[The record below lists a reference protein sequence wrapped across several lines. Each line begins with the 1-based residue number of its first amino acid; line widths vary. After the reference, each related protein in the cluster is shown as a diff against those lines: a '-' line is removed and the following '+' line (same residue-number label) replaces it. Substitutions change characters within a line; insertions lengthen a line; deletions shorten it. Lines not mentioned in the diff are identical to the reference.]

1 MAGLGVGALLGGRRP
16 QPWVN
21 LGSHVRPDRVQRYP
35 VAGVL
40 KGDDGCSDSFGERTS
55 AIKWHRGVGSG
66 SEYQR
71 WGVNAAGVYL
81 TKPSRRS
88 RTARGDSALR
98 SDV

>member
-1 MAGLGVGALLGGRRP
+1 MAPPVWRSSLVVGALLGGRRP

-40 KGDDGCSDSFGERTS
+40 KGDDGCSDSFGERMN
-55 AIKWHRGVGSG
+55 AFKWHQWVGSD

-71 WGVNAAGVYL
+71 WGVNMAGVYL
-81 TKPSRRS
+81 TEPSRRF
-88 RTARGDSALR
+88 
-98 SDV
+98 